1 MRRRSKKTLKFMADQ
16 STRSLLLK
24 SLPSS
29 WQLIPL
35 REFPHLYALKDQS
48 GEVIATVHSEH
59 AQEFQALPELLAA
72 SQEILER
79 LRTQY
84 SQWGQQSS
92 LGRLERALALFRPV
106 KGTPNV

>member
-1 MRRRSKKTLKFMADQ
+1 MADNP
-16 STRSLLLK
+16 TRSLLR

-59 AQEFQALPELLAA
+59 AQEFQALPELLDA
-72 SQEILER
+72 SREILEK
-79 LRTQY
+79 LRSQY
-84 SQWGQQSS
+84 SEWDNRAVWRSWTGRSPCFGRRR
-92 LGRLERALALFRPV
+92 GRLS
-106 KGTPNV
+106 

>member
-1 MRRRSKKTLKFMADQ
+1 MADNP
-16 STRSLLLK
+16 TRSLLR

-59 AQEFQALPELLAA
+59 AQEFQALPELLDA
-72 SQEILER
+72 SREILEK
-79 LRTQY
+79 LRSQY
-84 SQWGQQSS
+84 SEWGQQSS
-92 LGRLERALALFRPV
+92 LAKLDRALSLFRTT
-106 KGTPNV
+106 KGTS